1 MQIQLQRASLAGP
14 SDRGQHCQ
22 TGHPK
27 ENLRQRS
34 HSPTMIIGHRRA
46 PCSRK
51 ESYYTAA
58 LDAGGRDD
66 GPPGVYTEYH
76 AHYFA
81 AFLLDPDG
89 H

>member
-51 ESYYTAA
+51 ESYA
-58 LDAGGRDD
+58 LTTSAYIGSLPEIR
-66 GPPGVYTEYH
+66 PTIN
-76 AHYFA
+76 AHNA
-81 AFLLDPDG
+81 TRSATV
-89 H
+89 

>member
-1 MQIQLQRASLAGP
+1 MHL
-14 SDRGQHCQ
+14 CF
-22 TGHPK
+22 
-27 ENLRQRS
+27 
-34 HSPTMIIGHRRA
+34 RA
-46 PCSRK
+46 PDRSAVLAF
-51 ESYYTAA
+51 YTAA